1 MQDKLMEINNTD
13 KTESV
18 STFLLLAFFLFPRES
33 NFSYEE
39 WYFYFRQVR
48 FSLAS

>member
-18 STFLLLAFFLFPRES
+18 STFLLLAYFLFPRGC
-33 NFSYEE
+33 NFSYIKSDT
-39 WYFYFRQVR
+39 FIFAAR
-48 FSLAS
+48 